1 MSVFKNSA
9 IVFLCLAAASC
20 SVNYDNIYETEGT
33 IPELMLDEAVFKR
46 VKDGKAT
53 SQIQS
58 ERLEEFKDSGKVL
71 AKDIKFE
78 TTNDDGKVNSFGSAG
93 LMKADTKKE
102 VYEFF
107 NGIHIEAPERG
118 VTIDGESLRWNG
130 KTEQLVGEK
139 TKPLTIKKDG
149 ISLTGHGF
157 SASAISESFNFASMV
172 YGNYKDEEKDEAQG
186 EGDEQ

>member
-1 MSVFKNSA
+1 MKA
-9 IVFLCLAAASC
+9 LRLLTALFLCAACASC

-33 IPELMLDEAVFKR
+33 IPELMLDDAVFKR
-46 VKDGKAT
+46 VKDSRVN

-71 AKDIKFE
+71 AQNIRFE
-78 TTNDDGKVNSFGSAG
+78 TKNDDGKVNSFGSAG

-139 TKPLTIKKDG
+139 DKALTIKKDG
-149 ISLTGHGF
+149 ITLSGKGF
-157 SASAISESFNFASMV
+157 SASAISESFNFASNV
-172 YGNYKDEEKDEAQG
+172 GGSYKDEEEEEKNESAKN
-186 EGDEQ
+186 